1 MAPGAQLCTVESMNR
16 PGRSTQPQGEA
27 TTSGEYPAE
36 EVIAVAGRLDAAA
49 VKYWIDGGWGIDA
62 LLGHQTR
69 PHRNLNLVVEHTHR
83 LEFAAVM
90 KGSGYHLAGEDG
102 HLQQWERDDGYQIE
116 VGYVETGRTRRNDN
130 GELVYG
136 EKGLPYPVGAFGA
149 IGTIAETDVPCCH
162 ADYQMWSHV
171 GHDDIG
177 RRDMLA
183 LHRRFG
189 LPLPD

>member
-1 MAPGAQLCTVESMNR
+1 MAPQELRQTITSMNR
-16 PGRSTQPQGEA
+16 AEHETHQMETASA
-27 TTSGEYPAE
+27 EYPADA
-36 EVIAVAGRLDAAA
+36 VVSIAERLDAAG
-49 VKYWIDGGWGIDA
+49 VRYWIDGGWGVDA

-69 PHRNLNLVVEHTHR
+69 PHSNLNLAVALADKTD
-83 LEFAAVM
+83 LAAVLR
-90 KGSGYHLAGEDG
+90 GSGYTLVSNNGGVEHWATENGLE
-102 HLQQWERDDGYQIE
+102 IE
-116 VGYVETGRTRRNDN
+116 VGYVDISHTRRAED

-136 EKGLPYPVGAFGA
+136 DRGLPYPVGAFGA
-149 IGTIAETDVPCCH
+149 IGTIGGVDVPCCH